1 MEGEELEEP
10 REREGSSM
18 GKETAEQA
26 VRNGNCRK
34 TGKPGGPG
42 PELRRVGEQGQALR
56 LGQSPRDYPIPL
68 ALLSS

>member
-42 PELRRVGEQGQALR
+42 PELRRGGDQGQALQ

-68 ALLSS
+68 PY